1 MNSVFNFLGTTVIP
15 KQVENKSYAKLK
27 GGGGWGKEGVLWEM
41 SKCRMENGSTI
52 KCKEK
57 RRFGFACQSPDSQIP
72 KRTRYPFF
80 KIIVH
85 NLNGLFNF

>member
-1 MNSVFNFLGTTVIP
+1 MGGVGVGQRRCIMGDV
-15 KQVENKSYAKLK
+15 QVSNGKREHNK
-27 GGGGWGKEGVLWEM
+27 M
-41 SKCRMENGSTI
+41 QR
-52 KCKEK
+52 EK
-57 RRFGFACQSPDSQIP
+57 RFGFACQSPDSQIP